1 MAFDAAKPRYTLP
14 LGGEEYEL
22 VGSFE
27 MIEAVEYVLKEN
39 ILAVTMR
46 IIDMP
51 ANEVA
56 KVLRAVLAT
65 NGRDMSPREVN
76 GLLWEVGLGTDEFT
90 VLRLHLHAFFRICIA
105 RPSERE
111 EAAKKMGELIGKW
124 TPTSPGETTSD
135 SP

>member
-27 MIEAVEYVLKEN
+27 MIEAVEYALKEN
-39 ILAVTMR
+39 ILGVTMR
-46 IIDMP
+46 AIEMP
-51 ANEVA
+51 ATDVA

-65 NGRDMSPREVN
+65 NGREMSEREIN
-76 GLLWEVGLGTDEFT
+76 GVLWEMGVGTDEFT

-111 EAAKKMGELIGKW
+111 GAAKKMGELLGKW
-124 TPTSPGETTSD
+124 SPASPGETTSD